1 MAKLIENFRYLIY
14 IAVVSLLLATLAALG
29 WGAAKTIWA
38 LRDLVLSLGQDP
50 YTAVHLIELIDSF
63 LIAIALF
70 VFAAGIYELFIGKT
84 NLPEWAVPHDLQEL
98 KDKLGGVIVLVM
110 VVKFLEHLVEWDH
123 PTDSLL
129 FAVAITIV
137 SIALISLSYF
147 ASKK

>member
-1 MAKLIENFRYLIY
+1 MAKLIEKFRYLSY
-14 IAVVSLLLATLAALG
+14 IAVISLLVATLAAWG
-29 WGAAKTIWA
+29 WGMAKTIWVV
-38 LRDLVLSLGQDP
+38 RDIAWSLGQNP
-50 YTAVHLIELIDSF
+50 YTAVRLIELMDSF
-63 LIAIALF
+63 LIATALF

-84 NLPEWAVPHDLQEL
+84 NLPGWVVPHDLQEL

-129 FAVAITIV
+129 FAVAVALV
-137 SIALISLSYF
+137 SAALISLSYF